1 MKVAGFVSPAEL
13 TLGGERV
20 KTVVTSPPQHGY
32 WAKTFL
38 EHAGISIDLHYIRG
52 VLILDHRSCG
62 AYKEFGLLTGADDN
76 SDRELE
82 QHRIDAKEAADLAIK
97 EFRKRA
103 KVGIVQVLLVPEVKQ
118 PGADDFPSRPTPLY
132 AVTA

>member
-1 MKVAGFVSPAEL
+1 
-13 TLGGERV
+13 
-20 KTVVTSPPQHGY
+20 VTSPLQHGY

-38 EHAGISIDLHYIRG
+38 EHVGISIDLHYIRG

-82 QHRIDAKEAADLAIK
+82 QHRIDAKEAADLSIK

-118 PGADDFPSRPTPLY
+118 PGVDDFPSRPTPLY